1 MVTQSLVAHADCVS
15 VIAMAIWVKL
25 PLVREST
32 EVTRGRASLRPVKV
46 EKCR

>member
-25 PLVREST
+25 PLVREKCCKGDD
-32 EVTRGRASLRPVKV
+32 EDVPV
-46 EKCR
+46 